1 MKKVNFPATTSKENK
16 MEPNN
21 NRKPPYPPLHLYFQN
36 ERPNKQTKKANHF
49 PYIFYFPRRTWCAFG
64 QYQQQTEPTREGGR
78 ERDPPLKGS
87 QKKKLR
93 YIGAVLLFVCLVFTQ
108 RSAGRSLFTERVE
121 TRAVFIYFSLVID
134 MRVPRSSSMVHEHHT
149 HTHTIHQHAPS
160 LYRKKLQF
168 FFSLMEESKNIS
180 V

>member
-1 MKKVNFPATTSKENK
+1 MKGQT
-16 MEPNN
+16 
-21 NRKPPYPPLHLYFQN
+21 
-36 ERPNKQTKKANHF
+36 NKQKKQIISHISSIF
-49 PYIFYFPRRTWCAFG
+49 PEEHGVRLVNINNKQNP
-64 QYQQQTEPTREGGR
+64 QGR
-78 ERDPPLKGS
+78 EEGRETPPLKGS